1 MYCDDIVSVASIAGK
16 PINKSLRATML
27 LEHKRSG
34 QNMYMYLELGAKDYI
49 YINLTKTVANIY
61 CSDEKMQGVLAAT
74 MSKIK
79 AEGFYIRPA
88 TERQAEKFIRRFE
101 E

>member
-1 MYCDDIVSVASIAGK
+1 
-16 PINKSLRATML
+16 
-27 LEHKRSG
+27 
-34 QNMYMYLELGAKDYI
+34 
-49 YINLTKTVANIY
+49 VANIY

>member
-1 MYCDDIVSVASIAGK
+1 
-16 PINKSLRATML
+16 LFL
-27 LEHKRSG
+27 QKRDLSFPL
-34 QNMYMYLELGAKDYI
+34 NFIIKILI
-49 YINLTKTVANIY
+49 INLTKTVANIY